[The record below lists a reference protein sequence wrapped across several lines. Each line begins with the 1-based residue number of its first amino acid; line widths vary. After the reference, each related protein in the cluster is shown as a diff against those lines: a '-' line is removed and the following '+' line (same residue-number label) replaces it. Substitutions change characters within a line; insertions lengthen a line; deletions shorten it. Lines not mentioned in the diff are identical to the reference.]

1 MYDNM
6 EYVNLNPFFLNFSVT
21 HYVTSSGHM

>member
-1 MYDNM
+1 M